1 MQFKRGGAVL
11 SAATGKGRLLN
22 VTPGLRACEQLPV
35 PTLNELQNQSRTAHV
50 EKTFCSSLALITP
63 VLILP
68 KTNCVF
74 AKGRLVPRV
83 VDSLVGVCTTKKVG
97 SS

>member
-1 MQFKRGGAVL
+1 MWVMFSLQPQ
-11 SAATGKGRLLN
+11 GRLLD

-35 PTLNELQNQSRTAHV
+35 PTLTELQNQSRTAHV

-63 VLILP
+63 VFMLP

-74 AKGRLVPRV
+74 AKGSLVPRV
-83 VDSLVGVCTTKKVG
+83 VDSLVGGCTTKKVG